1 MQRRN
6 LREMTMTDNH
16 DAAVQELLDTF
27 ASSWNAHDVEAMTDC
42 WVDGG
47 TVVHP
52 WGHYACGR
60 DAIRSLLRDEHEG
73 EMASS
78 RQQIFSVRTTPLS
91 DGTVSIDCDAALD
104 DVRAPNGRL
113 YRLPHKLSAV
123 AVREGER
130 WRFLSLHPSFVS
142 DHA

>member
-1 MQRRN
+1 M
-6 LREMTMTDNH
+6 DNH
-16 DAAVQELLDTF
+16 DADMQQLLETF
-27 ASSWNAHDVEAMTDC
+27 AASWNAHDVEAMTDC

-60 DAIRSLLRDEHEG
+60 DAIRRLLRNEHEG
-73 EMASS
+73 EMSES
-78 RQQIFSVRTTPLS
+78 RQLIFAVRSTPLS
-91 DGTVSIDCDAALD
+91 DGTLSVECDAALD
-104 DVRAPNGRL
+104 GVRAPNGRR

-123 AVREGER
+123 VVRDGEQ
-130 WRFLSLHPSFVS
+130 WRFLSLHPTFVA